1 MGEEIVIELPD
12 SEDNETSP
20 VAEAAIIDELASLR
34 EADAERT
41 AADIMAATLL
51 AQSAHDHASEA
62 HTRIDEI
69 IASQAIE
76 AVTEIALEAI
86 EQIPVEPEPEIIE
99 PEMEPEHEEHEQHED
114 KKPQREHWFYR

>member
-20 VAEAAIIDELASLR
+20 VADLIIADELISLR
-34 EADAERT
+34 EAEAERT
-41 AADIMAATLL
+41 AADIMAAALL

-86 EQIPVEPEPEIIE
+86 AETQIEPEPEIIE
-99 PEMEPEHEEHEQHED
+99 PEMEPEHEEYEQHED
-114 KKPQREHWFYR
+114 KKPQREHWFFR